1 MTALTHVLR
10 TESPEQTRALGA
22 QIGRLATPG
31 LVIALSGDLGAG
43 KTTFTQGLAHGLG
56 VTTPVTSP
64 TFTLVAEY
72 DARAGMRLIHMDSYR
87 LGDLPADAALEAET
101 FGFEDLLDDPAAVL
115 VIEWAERL
123 AALLPPEPT
132 ADSVTPVV
140 TVQNYTVDTSAQI
153 SVTRMDSTM
162 TFSTTPNAVWSAG
175 TWTSG
180 ASNGATTR
188 THKITVIRP
197 IVP

>member
-1 MTALTHVLR
+1 MTALSHVLR

-43 KTTFTQGLAHGLG
+43 KTTFTQGLARGLG
-56 VTTPVTSP
+56 ITTPVTSP

-123 AALLPPEPT
+123 AALLPPETLYITLARPDDGDGDPDARTVLLT
-132 ADSVTPVV
+132 AAAAP
-140 TVQNYTVDTSAQI
+140 A
-153 SVTRMDSTM
+153 MDIV
-162 TFSTTPNAVWSAG
+162 AALAG
-175 TWTSG
+175 IP
-180 ASNGATTR
+180 A
-188 THKITVIRP
+188 
-197 IVP
+197 

>member
-1 MTALTHVLR
+1 MTAHTHVLR
-10 TESPEQTRALGA
+10 SRSPADTRALGA

-43 KTTFTQGLAHGLG
+43 KTTFTQGLAQGLG
-56 VTTPVTSP
+56 VTVTVTSP

-101 FGFEDLLDDPAAVL
+101 FGFEELLDDPAAVL

-123 AALLPPEPT
+123 AALLPPETLYISFARPDDGDGDPDARIIRLT
-132 ADSVTPVV
+132 AAAAPATDIVAALAGIPV
-140 TVQNYTVDTSAQI
+140 
-153 SVTRMDSTM
+153 
-162 TFSTTPNAVWSAG
+162 
-175 TWTSG
+175 
-180 ASNGATTR
+180 
-188 THKITVIRP
+188 
-197 IVP
+197 